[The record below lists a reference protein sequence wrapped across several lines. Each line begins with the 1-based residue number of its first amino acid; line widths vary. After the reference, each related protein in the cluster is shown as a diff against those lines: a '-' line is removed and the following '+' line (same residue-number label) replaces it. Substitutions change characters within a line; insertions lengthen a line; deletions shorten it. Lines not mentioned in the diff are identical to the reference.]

1 MKYPRRKDQYNCDL
15 MCENFH
21 EIDHRLHALEEGG
34 GGHGGGSGSFE
45 EIYEADYEKLS
56 EEEKN
61 DENML
66 YFLPDGDVE
75 DDGGVDVGDTDISGI
90 GDGTITGAIG
100 ALDEGLDSLE
110 SISIV
115 NRGTLTSDDDL
126 NSIFTPGMYQYATA
140 SVPQNCPFANAGIVE
155 VIKSQSK
162 YIQRVT
168 RYGVAGQSAE
178 RLCNGTTSD
187 KWLAWTTRC
196 APVNL
201 AKIADITA
209 SANTY
214 TKVTTVSIPAKSFY
228 TFTAFPIWYNYCP
241 MGVRICSSDNVNQ
254 ALAWQEQSSTAP
266 YMVSATVSGYADKA
280 TTYYVYAKWNGG
292 GAEQLHIQGF
302 YIPSV

>member
-34 GGHGGGSGSFE
+34 GGHGGGSGSFKE
-45 EIYEADYEKLS
+45 MNEADYGNLS

-66 YFLPDGDVE
+66 YFLPDGDVDG
-75 DDGGVDVGDTDISGI
+75 DDGIELGDTDISDI

-100 ALDEGLDSLE
+100 ALDSDLE
-110 SISIV
+110 K
-115 NRGTLTSDDDL
+115 L
-126 NSIFTPGMYQYATA
+126 NADVTELAGDVGSR
-140 SVPQNCPFANAGIVE
+140 AN
-155 VIKSQSK
+155 K
-162 YIQRVT
+162 
-168 RYGVAGQSAE
+168 
-178 RLCNGTTSD
+178 
-187 KWLAWTTRC
+187 
-196 APVNL
+196 PVNL
-201 AKIADITA
+201 AKSADITA
-209 SANTY
+209 AANTY
-214 TKVTTVSIPAKSFY
+214 TKVTTISIPAKSFY

-254 ALAWQEQSSTAP
+254 ALAWQEQSSTAS
-266 YMVSATVSGYADKA
+266 YMVSATVSGYTDSG
-280 TTYYVYAKWNGG
+280 TTFYVYAKWNGG